1 MSIEY
6 YLDRIENKVKES
18 SNDLYLDVYD
28 NLESIRRDF
37 ERLQDDYK
45 SLSNMNERLQSQ
57 VEIKGR
63 AERILRERLD
73 KYMPDWEFTL
83 EMREAGVK
91 KK

>member
-1 MSIEY
+1 MSIDY

-37 ERLQDDYK
+37 ERLQASYRNLADR
-45 SLSNMNERLQSQ
+45 NEYLQSQ
-57 VEIKGR
+57 REIAGR

-73 KYMPDWEFTL
+73 KYMPDWEFIL
-83 EMREAGVK
+83 NMREAGVK
-91 KK
+91 K

>member
-1 MSIEY
+1 MSIDY

-18 SNDLYLDVYD
+18 SNDLYLDVYG

-37 ERLQDDYK
+37 ERLQASYRN
-45 SLSNMNERLQSQ
+45 LSDRNEYLQSQ
-57 VEIKGR
+57 REIAGR

-91 KK
+91 K